1 MDNPNVNIVV
11 DVAPI
16 GSCKNKKSIVM
27 MRNIAD
33 DPSLVIAK
41 GDSPSQHNGSKAAVC
56 PGFKG

>member
-1 MDNPNVNIVV
+1 MNIVV